1 MWYDPYLDDAVKE
14 ILDQTLMDD
23 YLEKLWQ
30 GWVKLQKEYDTPF
43 KLFYLGN
50 LHGSLAFLYSS
61 YNSKRIS
68 ELEEEDIEI
77 LVDKVVCQLNKKG
90 AIIDRFEEKKSAETN

>member
-1 MWYDPYLDDAVKE
+1 MRYDPYLTDAIKE
-14 ILDQTLMDD
+14 VLDQTLTDD
-23 YLEKLWQ
+23 YLEKLWT
-30 GWVKLQKEYDTPF
+30 GWVKLRDIYDTPF

-68 ELEEEDIEI
+68 ELEKEEVDELIE
-77 LVDKVVCQLNKKG
+77 KVTQQLKEKG
-90 AIIDRFEEKKSAETN
+90 KLIDRFEETRK